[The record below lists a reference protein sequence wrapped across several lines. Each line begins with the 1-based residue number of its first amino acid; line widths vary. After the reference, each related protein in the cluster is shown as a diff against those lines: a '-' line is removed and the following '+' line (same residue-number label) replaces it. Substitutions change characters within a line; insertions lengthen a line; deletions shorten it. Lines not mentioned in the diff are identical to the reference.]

1 MIEELLKLDKKIF
14 LFINGLHNPWLDP
27 VMFAISDKLIW
38 VPLYIFLLYVVL
50 RKYRNESW
58 VPLLAILVMIVISD
72 QTNTAIL
79 KPFFERLR
87 PSRDPSIAQFVHIV
101 DNYKGGLYGFASSH
115 ASNTFALAL
124 FFFILFKKTHPWI
137 VILFVWAVMVSYSR
151 IYLGLHYPGDVLGG
165 IVVGCLSALL
175 GLKIYGWLSR
185 FNANRKKSAVHTK

>member
-1 MIEELLKLDKKIF
+1 MIAELLKLDKEIF
-14 LFINGLHNPWLDP
+14 LYINGLNTPWLDP
-27 VMFAISDKLIW
+27 IMFAISNKLIW
-38 VPLYIFLLYVVL
+38 IPLYAFLLYVVL
-50 RKYRNESW
+50 RKYGNESW

-87 PSRDPSIAQFVHIV
+87 PSHDPSIAPFVHIV

-115 ASNTFALAL
+115 ASNTFAIAL

-137 VILFVWAVMVSYSR
+137 IMLFVWAMIVSYSR

-165 IVVGCLSALL
+165 VLVGCLSAMA
-175 GLKIYGWLSR
+175 GLKIYEWLSR
-185 FNANRKKSAVHTK
+185 FNANRKKSTIHAE